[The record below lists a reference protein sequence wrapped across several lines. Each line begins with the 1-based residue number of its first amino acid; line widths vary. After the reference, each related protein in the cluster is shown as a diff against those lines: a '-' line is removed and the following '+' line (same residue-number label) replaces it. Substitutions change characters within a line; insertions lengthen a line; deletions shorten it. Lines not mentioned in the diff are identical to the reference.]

1 MKNKVCACLA
11 ALLIPALSLVP
22 TSSAEAGG
30 QSFGM
35 DHASITYYGRWETLG
50 GGGVQLNFQS
60 GFEVIFTGTSMTVDI
75 EQAGSTNEFIYSI
88 DGGEPVRVASPR
100 AGSNVLATNLASGDH
115 MLTLYA
121 ATEVARLRIAG
132 LWCDTG
138 ATLKKVPSR
147 KTIEFI
153 GDSITAGWIGNGYEN
168 WLRHCYTWQTA
179 EKLGF
184 AYNVV
189 ARGSSGLLR
198 KGTDMYSMPERYFKD
213 RPFLG
218 GEDSY
223 PELDTSRYVPDY
235 IVVNLGTN
243 DLPYSGSEVKE
254 AYIQFL
260 TALRGTYPNATIF
273 ALRPLGGRD
282 IVGGS
287 GYFRTEIISAVN
299 ARRRVRD
306 KNVVFIDTA
315 GWVQVS
321 DFADKLHFN
330 YEGNRHIAERLAAAI
345 AEYVDSAAESAP
357 GNTAGVTSSAR
368 SVDSA
373 AVLSCCAGRPD
384 R

>member
-1 MKNKVCACLA
+1 MKRYKEQA
-11 ALLIPALSLVP
+11 AGRNPGLSLGTV
-22 TSSAEAGG
+22 SAARKK
-30 QSFGM
+30 QAFDM
-35 DHASITYYGRWETLG
+35 DHAGITYYGRWEMLDD
-50 GGGVQLNFQS
+50 GGVQLNFQS
-60 GFEVIFTGTSMTVDI
+60 GLAAIFTGTFIAAEVGEANDI
-75 EQAGSTNEFIYSI
+75 SEIMYSI
-88 DGGEPVRVASPR
+88 DAAEPVRIAVPAK
-100 AGSNVLATNLASGDH
+100 GENILASGLQAGEH
-115 MLTLYA
+115 TLKLYA
-121 ATEVARLRIAG
+121 ASQVARLRIAG

-260 TALRGTYPNATIF
+260 TALRIAYPYVVIF
-273 ALRPLGGRD
+273 VLRPLGGRD

-299 ARRRVRD
+299 ARRRVGD

-357 GNTAGVTSSAR
+357 GNTAGVTGSAR